1 MKRSPWYFGWNIVIA
16 ASLLTLLSSGLRMS
30 MGVFFLP
37 IANDLGFSRSVLS
50 GIIAIGMLFSG
61 IATPIAGYL
70 ESKYGT
76 RFVLIL
82 GSIIIIA
89 STVWSANSHDYWNFF
104 LSFGI
109 ALSFGTSF
117 VGSVSFTPIVARWFI
132 KRRGLALFILST
144 GSMAGMAVMLPVFA
158 FFIPIYGW
166 QTTLVAFAVIFMI
179 MALPIAFFIM
189 KDNQS
194 EIATPN
200 IDPVINQKTDDSIK
214 LMDVLKT
221 RPFWQLSFGLFT
233 CGFSMNL
240 LGTHGVPM
248 LVDHGFDS
256 ITSSNVIG
264 LIGLVAIFSTL
275 VLGYLS
281 DIVQRKNILMM
292 VYLIR
297 GLGFIALVLASSKWQ
312 LFTIAAVGG
321 LVWAGALSLSG
332 IITADI
338 YGVKLV
344 GLLSGLTYFFHQVGA
359 MIGSWLGGWAYDNLH
374 THLVAFG
381 TASILLLMAAVTA
394 YFLPKQ
400 LPLVAKHAK

>member
-1 MKRSPWYFGWNIVIA
+1 MRSPWYFGWNIVIA
-16 ASLLTLLSSGLRMS
+16 ASFLTLLSSGLRMS
-30 MGVFFLP
+30 MGVFFFP

-61 IATPIAGYL
+61 IAMPIAGYL
-70 ESKYGT
+70 VGKYST

-82 GSIIIIA
+82 GAIIIII
-89 STVWSANSHDYWNFF
+89 STVWSANSTDYWSFL

-117 VGSVSFTPIVARWFI
+117 VGSVSFTPIIARWFI

-144 GSMAGMAVMLPVFA
+144 GSMAGIAVMLPVFA

-166 QTTLVAFAVIFMI
+166 QTTLISFAVIFMI
-179 MALPIAFFIM
+179 IALPIALFIM
-189 KDNQS
+189 EDNQS
-194 EIATPN
+194 EIEN
-200 IDPVINQKTDDSIK
+200 SSIEPVINQKIEFSIK
-214 LMDVLKT
+214 LIDVLKT

-248 LVDHGFDS
+248 LIDHGFDP
-256 ITSSNVIG
+256 ITSSNGIG

-297 GLGFIALVLASSKWQ
+297 GLGFITLVLASTKWQ
-312 LFTIAAVGG
+312 LFTIAAAGG
-321 LVWAGALSLSG
+321 LVWAGALSMSG
-332 IITADI
+332 AITADI
-338 YGVKLV
+338 YGVKIV
-344 GLLSGLTYFFHQVGA
+344 GLLSGLTYLGHQIGA
-359 MIGSWLGGWAYDNLH
+359 MMGSWLGGWAYDHLH

-381 TASILLLMAAVTA
+381 TASILLLLAAFSA
-394 YFLPKQ
+394 YLLPKR
-400 LPLVAKHAK
+400 

>member
-1 MKRSPWYFGWNIVIA
+1 MRSPWYFGWNIVIA
-16 ASLLTLLSSGLRMS
+16 ASFLTLLSSGLRMS

-37 IANDLGFSRSVLS
+37 IANDIGFSRSVLS

-61 IATPIAGYL
+61 IAMPIAGYL
-70 ESKYGT
+70 VGKYST

-82 GSIIIIA
+82 GAIIIII
-89 STVWSANSHDYWNFF
+89 STVWSANSTDYWSFL

-117 VGSVSFTPIVARWFI
+117 VGSVSFTPIIARWFI

-144 GSMAGMAVMLPVFA
+144 GSMAGIAVMLPVFA

-166 QTTLVAFAVIFMI
+166 QTTLISFAVIFMI
-179 MALPIAFFIM
+179 IALPIALFIM
-189 KDNQS
+189 EDNQS
-194 EIATPN
+194 EIEN
-200 IDPVINQKTDDSIK
+200 SSIEPVINQKIEFSIK
-214 LMDVLKT
+214 LIDVLKT

-248 LVDHGFDS
+248 LIDHGFDP
-256 ITSSNVIG
+256 ITSSNGIG

-297 GLGFIALVLASSKWQ
+297 GLGFITLVLASTKWQ

-321 LVWAGALSLSG
+321 LVWAGALSMSG
-332 IITADI
+332 AITADI
-338 YGVKLV
+338 YGVKIV
-344 GLLSGLTYFFHQVGA
+344 GLLSGLTYLGHQIGA
-359 MIGSWLGGWAYDNLH
+359 MMGSWLGGWAYDHLH

-381 TASILLLMAAVTA
+381 TASILLLLAAFSA
-394 YFLPKQ
+394 YRLPKR
-400 LPLVAKHAK
+400 

>member
-1 MKRSPWYFGWNIVIA
+1 MRSPWYFGWNIVIA
-16 ASLLTLLSSGLRMS
+16 ASFLTLLSSGLRMS

-37 IANDLGFSRSVLS
+37 IANDLNFSRSVLS

-61 IATPIAGYL
+61 IAMPISGYL
-70 ESKYGT
+70 VGKYGT

-82 GSIIIIA
+82 GSIIIII
-89 STVWSANSHDYWNFF
+89 STVWSANSNDYWNFF
-104 LSFGI
+104 LSFGV

-144 GSMAGMAVMLPVFA
+144 GSMAGIAVMLPVFA

-166 QTTLVAFAVIFMI
+166 QTTLISFAVIFMI
-179 MALPIAFFIM
+179 IALPIALFIM

-194 EIATPN
+194 EIEVYS
-200 IDPVINQKTDDSIK
+200 IEPVINQKIEPSIK
-214 LMDVLKT
+214 LIDVLKT

-248 LVDHGFDS
+248 LTDHGFDP
-256 ITSSNVIG
+256 IISSNGIG

-297 GLGFIALVLASSKWQ
+297 GLGFIALVLASTKWQ

-321 LVWAGALSLSG
+321 LVWAGALSMSG
-332 IITADI
+332 AITADI
-338 YGVKLV
+338 YGVKIV
-344 GLLSGLTYFFHQVGA
+344 GLLSGLTYLGHQIGA
-359 MIGSWLGGWAYDNLH
+359 MIGSWLGGWAYDHLH

-381 TASILLLMAAVTA
+381 TASILLLLAAFSA
-394 YFLPKQ
+394 YHLPKR
-400 LPLVAKHAK
+400 

>member
-1 MKRSPWYFGWNIVIA
+1 MRSPWYFGWNIVIA
-16 ASLLTLLSSGLRMS
+16 ASFLTLLSSGLRMS

-37 IANDLGFSRSVLS
+37 IANDLNFSRSILS

-61 IATPIAGYL
+61 IAMPIAGYL
-70 ESKYGT
+70 VGKYGT

-82 GSIIIIA
+82 GSIIIII
-89 STVWSANSHDYWNFF
+89 STVWSANSTDYWNFF
-104 LSFGI
+104 LSFGV

-144 GSMAGMAVMLPVFA
+144 GSMAGIAVMLPVFA

-166 QTTLVAFAVIFMI
+166 KTTLISFAVIFMI
-179 MALPIAFFIM
+179 IALPIALFIM

-194 EIATPN
+194 EIEVSG
-200 IDPVINQKTDDSIK
+200 IEPVINQKIEPSIK
-214 LMDVLKT
+214 LIDVLKT

-248 LVDHGFDS
+248 LIDHGFDP
-256 ITSSNVIG
+256 ITSSNGIG

-297 GLGFIALVLASSKWQ
+297 GLGFIALVLASTKWQ

-321 LVWAGALSLSG
+321 LVWAGALSMSG
-332 IITADI
+332 AITADI
-338 YGVKLV
+338 YGVKIV
-344 GLLSGLTYFFHQVGA
+344 GLLSGLTYLGHQIGA
-359 MIGSWLGGWAYDNLH
+359 MIGSWLGGWAYDHLH

-381 TASILLLMAAVTA
+381 TASILLLLAAFSA
-394 YFLPKQ
+394 YHLPKR
-400 LPLVAKHAK
+400 

>member
-1 MKRSPWYFGWNIVIA
+1 MRSPWYFGWNIVIA
-16 ASLLTLLSSGLRMS
+16 ASFLTLLSSGLRMS

-37 IANDLGFSRSVLS
+37 IANDLNFSRSILS

-61 IATPIAGYL
+61 IAMPIAGYL
-70 ESKYGT
+70 VGKYGT

-82 GSIIIIA
+82 GSIIIII
-89 STVWSANSHDYWNFF
+89 STVWSANSTDYWNFF
-104 LSFGI
+104 LSFGV

-144 GSMAGMAVMLPVFA
+144 GSMAGIAVMLPVFA

-166 QTTLVAFAVIFMI
+166 KTTLISFAVIFMI
-179 MALPIAFFIM
+179 IALPIALFIM

-194 EIATPN
+194 EIEVSG
-200 IDPVINQKTDDSIK
+200 IEPVINQKIEPSIK
-214 LMDVLKT
+214 LIDVLKT

-248 LVDHGFDS
+248 LTDHGFDP
-256 ITSSNVIG
+256 IISSNGIG

-297 GLGFIALVLASSKWQ
+297 GLGFIALVLASTKWQ

-321 LVWAGALSLSG
+321 LVWAGALSMSG
-332 IITADI
+332 AITADI
-338 YGVKLV
+338 YGVKIV
-344 GLLSGLTYFFHQVGA
+344 GLLSGLTYLGHQIGA
-359 MIGSWLGGWAYDNLH
+359 MIGSWLGGWAYDHLH

-381 TASILLLMAAVTA
+381 TASILLLLAAFSA
-394 YFLPKQ
+394 YHLPKR
-400 LPLVAKHAK
+400 

>member
-1 MKRSPWYFGWNIVIA
+1 MRSPWYFGWNIVIA
-16 ASLLTLLSSGLRMS
+16 ASFLTLLSSGLRMS

-37 IANDLGFSRSVLS
+37 IANDLNFSRSVLS

-61 IATPIAGYL
+61 IAMPISGYL
-70 ESKYGT
+70 VGKYGT

-82 GSIIIIA
+82 GSIIIII
-89 STVWSANSHDYWNFF
+89 STVWSANSTDYWNFF
-104 LSFGI
+104 LSFGV

-144 GSMAGMAVMLPVFA
+144 GSMAGIAVMLPVFA

-166 QTTLVAFAVIFMI
+166 KTTLISFAVIFMI
-179 MALPIAFFIM
+179 IALPIALFIM

-194 EIATPN
+194 EIEVSG
-200 IDPVINQKTDDSIK
+200 IEPVINQKIEPSIK
-214 LMDVLKT
+214 LIDVLKT

-248 LVDHGFDS
+248 LTDHGFDP
-256 ITSSNVIG
+256 IISSNGIG

-297 GLGFIALVLASSKWQ
+297 GLGFIALVLASTKWQ

-321 LVWAGALSLSG
+321 LVWAGALSMSG
-332 IITADI
+332 AITADI
-338 YGVKLV
+338 YGVKIV
-344 GLLSGLTYFFHQVGA
+344 GLLSGLTYLGHQIGA
-359 MIGSWLGGWAYDNLH
+359 MIGSWLGGWAYDHLH

-381 TASILLLMAAVTA
+381 TASILLLLAAFSA
-394 YFLPKQ
+394 YHLPKR
-400 LPLVAKHAK
+400 

>member
-1 MKRSPWYFGWNIVIA
+1 MRSPWYFGWNIVIA
-16 ASLLTLLSSGLRMS
+16 ASFLTLLSSGLRMS

-37 IANDLGFSRSVLS
+37 IANDLNFSRSVLS

-61 IATPIAGYL
+61 IAMPISGYL
-70 ESKYGT
+70 VGKYGT

-82 GSIIIIA
+82 GSIIIII
-89 STVWSANSHDYWNFF
+89 STVWSANSTDYWNFF
-104 LSFGI
+104 LSFGV

-144 GSMAGMAVMLPVFA
+144 GSMAGIAVMLPVFA

-166 QTTLVAFAVIFMI
+166 QTTLISFAVIFMI
-179 MALPIAFFIM
+179 IALPIALFIM

-194 EIATPN
+194 EIEVSG
-200 IDPVINQKTDDSIK
+200 IEPVINQKIEPSIK
-214 LMDVLKT
+214 LIDVLKT

-248 LVDHGFDS
+248 LTDHGFDP
-256 ITSSNVIG
+256 IISSNGIG

-297 GLGFIALVLASSKWQ
+297 GLGFIALVLASTKWQ

-321 LVWAGALSLSG
+321 LVWAGALSMSG
-332 IITADI
+332 AITADI
-338 YGVKLV
+338 YGVKIV
-344 GLLSGLTYFFHQVGA
+344 GLLSGLTYLGHQIGA
-359 MIGSWLGGWAYDNLH
+359 MIGSWLGGWAYDHLH

-381 TASILLLMAAVTA
+381 TASILLLLAAFSA
-394 YFLPKQ
+394 YHLPKR
-400 LPLVAKHAK
+400 

>member
-1 MKRSPWYFGWNIVIA
+1 MRSPWYFGWNIVIA
-16 ASLLTLLSSGLRMS
+16 ASFLTLLSSGLRMS

-37 IANDLGFSRSVLS
+37 IANDIGFSRSVLS

-61 IATPIAGYL
+61 IAMPIAGYL
-70 ESKYGT
+70 VGKYST

-82 GSIIIIA
+82 GAIIIII
-89 STVWSANSHDYWNFF
+89 STVWSANSTDYWSFL

-117 VGSVSFTPIVARWFI
+117 VGSVSFTPIIARWFI

-144 GSMAGMAVMLPVFA
+144 GSMAGIAVMLPVFA

-166 QTTLVAFAVIFMI
+166 QTTLISFAVIFMI
-179 MALPIAFFIM
+179 IALPIALFIM
-189 KDNQS
+189 EDNQS
-194 EIATPN
+194 EIEN
-200 IDPVINQKTDDSIK
+200 SSIEPVINQKIEFSIK
-214 LMDVLKT
+214 LIDVLKT

-248 LVDHGFDS
+248 LIDHGFDP
-256 ITSSNVIG
+256 ITSSNGIG

-297 GLGFIALVLASSKWQ
+297 GLGFITLVLASTKWQ
-312 LFTIAAVGG
+312 LFTIAAAGG
-321 LVWAGALSLSG
+321 LVWAGALSMSG
-332 IITADI
+332 AITADI
-338 YGVKLV
+338 YGVKIV
-344 GLLSGLTYFFHQVGA
+344 GLLSGLTYLGHQIGA
-359 MIGSWLGGWAYDNLH
+359 MMGSWLGGWAYDHLH

-381 TASILLLMAAVTA
+381 TASILLLLAAFSV
-394 YFLPKQ
+394 YLLPKR
-400 LPLVAKHAK
+400 

>member
-1 MKRSPWYFGWNIVIA
+1 
-16 ASLLTLLSSGLRMS
+16 MS

-70 ESKYGT
+70 EGKYGT
-76 RFVLIL
+76 RFVLIF

-158 FFIPIYGW
+158 FFIPICGW
-166 QTTLVAFAVIFMI
+166 QTTLVSFAVIFMI

-194 EIATPN
+194 EITTPN
-200 IDPVINQKTDDSIK
+200 IDPVINQKTDESIK

-240 LGTHGVPM
+240 LGTQW
-248 LVDHGFDS
+248 
-256 ITSSNVIG
+256 SSN
-264 LIGLVAIFSTL
+264 A
-275 VLGYLS
+275 
-281 DIVQRKNILMM
+281 R
-292 VYLIR
+292 
-297 GLGFIALVLASSKWQ
+297 
-312 LFTIAAVGG
+312 
-321 LVWAGALSLSG
+321 
-332 IITADI
+332 
-338 YGVKLV
+338 
-344 GLLSGLTYFFHQVGA
+344 
-359 MIGSWLGGWAYDNLH
+359 
-374 THLVAFG
+374 
-381 TASILLLMAAVTA
+381 
-394 YFLPKQ
+394 
-400 LPLVAKHAK
+400 

>member
-1 MKRSPWYFGWNIVIA
+1 MRSPWYFGWNIVIA
-16 ASLLTLLSSGLRMS
+16 ASFLTLLSSGLRMS

-61 IATPIAGYL
+61 IAMPIAGYL
-70 ESKYGT
+70 VGKYST
-76 RFVLIL
+76 RFVLVL
-82 GSIIIIA
+82 GTIIIIL
-89 STVWSANSHDYWNFF
+89 STVWSANSTDYWSFL

-144 GSMAGMAVMLPVFA
+144 GSMAGIAVMLPVFA

-166 QTTLVAFAVIFMI
+166 QTTLISFAVIFMI
-179 MALPIAFFIM
+179 IALPIALFIM

-194 EIATPN
+194 EIEN
-200 IDPVINQKTDDSIK
+200 SSIEPVINQKIEPNIK
-214 LMDVLKT
+214 LIDVLKT

-248 LVDHGFDS
+248 LIDHGFDP
-256 ITSSNVIG
+256 ITSSNGIG

-297 GLGFIALVLASSKWQ
+297 GLGFIALVLASTKWQ

-321 LVWAGALSLSG
+321 LVWAGALSMSG
-332 IITADI
+332 AITADI
-338 YGVKLV
+338 YGVKIV
-344 GLLSGLTYFFHQVGA
+344 GLLSGLTYLGHQIGA
-359 MIGSWLGGWAYDNLH
+359 MIGSWLGGWAYDHLH

-381 TASILLLMAAVTA
+381 TASILLLLAAFSA
-394 YFLPKQ
+394 YLLPKR
-400 LPLVAKHAK
+400 

>member
-1 MKRSPWYFGWNIVIA
+1 M
-16 ASLLTLLSSGLRMS
+16 LSSGLRMS

-37 IANDLGFSRSVLS
+37 IVNDLNFSRSVLS

-61 IATPIAGYL
+61 IAMPIAGYL
-70 ESKYGT
+70 VGKYGT
-76 RFVLIL
+76 RFVLIF
-82 GSIIIIA
+82 GSIIIII
-89 STVWSANSHDYWNFF
+89 STVWATNSTDYWNFF
-104 LSFGI
+104 LSFGV

-144 GSMAGMAVMLPVFA
+144 GSMAGIAVMLPVFA

-166 QTTLVAFAVIFMI
+166 QTTLISFAVIFMI
-179 MALPIAFFIM
+179 IALPIALFIM

-194 EIATPN
+194 EIEVSS
-200 IDPVINQKTDDSIK
+200 IEPVINQKIEPSIK
-214 LMDVLKT
+214 LIDVLKT

-248 LVDHGFDS
+248 LIDHGFDP
-256 ITSSNVIG
+256 ITSSNGIG

-297 GLGFIALVLASSKWQ
+297 GLGFIALVLASTKWQ

-321 LVWAGALSLSG
+321 LVWAGALSMSG
-332 IITADI
+332 AITADI
-338 YGVKLV
+338 YGVKIV
-344 GLLSGLTYFFHQVGA
+344 GLLSGLTYLGHQIGA
-359 MIGSWLGGWAYDNLH
+359 MIGSWLGGWAYDHLH

-381 TASILLLMAAVTA
+381 TASILLLLAAFSA
-394 YFLPKQ
+394 YQLPKR
-400 LPLVAKHAK
+400 

>member
-1 MKRSPWYFGWNIVIA
+1 MRSPWYFGWNIVIA
-16 ASLLTLLSSGLRMS
+16 ASFLTLLSSGLRMS

-37 IANDLGFSRSVLS
+37 IANDLNFSRSILS

-61 IATPIAGYL
+61 IAMPIAGYL
-70 ESKYGT
+70 VGKYGT

-82 GSIIIIA
+82 GSIIIII
-89 STVWSANSHDYWNFF
+89 STVWSANSTEYWNFF
-104 LSFGI
+104 LSFGV

-144 GSMAGMAVMLPVFA
+144 GSMAGIAVMLPVFA

-166 QTTLVAFAVIFMI
+166 KTTLISFAVIFMI
-179 MALPIAFFIM
+179 IALPIALFIM

-194 EIATPN
+194 EIEVSG
-200 IDPVINQKTDDSIK
+200 IEPVINQKIEPSIK
-214 LMDVLKT
+214 LIDVLKT

-248 LVDHGFDS
+248 LTDHGFDP
-256 ITSSNVIG
+256 IISSNGIG

-297 GLGFIALVLASSKWQ
+297 GLGFIALVLASTKWQ

-321 LVWAGALSLSG
+321 LVWAGALSMSG
-332 IITADI
+332 AITADI
-338 YGVKLV
+338 YGVKIV
-344 GLLSGLTYFFHQVGA
+344 GLLSGLTYLGHQIGA
-359 MIGSWLGGWAYDNLH
+359 MIGSWLGGWAYDHLH

-381 TASILLLMAAVTA
+381 TASILLLLAAFSA
-394 YFLPKQ
+394 YHLPKR
-400 LPLVAKHAK
+400 

>member
-1 MKRSPWYFGWNIVIA
+1 MRSPWYFGWNIVIA
-16 ASLLTLLSSGLRMS
+16 ASFLTLLSSGLRMS

-37 IANDLGFSRSVLS
+37 IANDLNFSRSILS

-61 IATPIAGYL
+61 IAMPIAGYL
-70 ESKYGT
+70 VGKYGT

-82 GSIIIIA
+82 GSIIIII
-89 STVWSANSHDYWNFF
+89 STVWSANSTDYWSFL

-144 GSMAGMAVMLPVFA
+144 GSMAGIAVMLPVFA

-166 QTTLVAFAVIFMI
+166 KTTLISFAVIFMI
-179 MALPIAFFIM
+179 IALPIALFIM

-194 EIATPN
+194 EIEVSG
-200 IDPVINQKTDDSIK
+200 IEPVINQKIEPSIK
-214 LMDVLKT
+214 LIDVLKT

-248 LVDHGFDS
+248 LIDHGFDP
-256 ITSSNVIG
+256 ITSSNGIG

-297 GLGFIALVLASSKWQ
+297 GLGFIALVLASTKWQ

-321 LVWAGALSLSG
+321 LVWAGALSMSG
-332 IITADI
+332 AITADI
-338 YGVKLV
+338 YGVKIV
-344 GLLSGLTYFFHQVGA
+344 GLLSGLTYLGHQIGA
-359 MIGSWLGGWAYDNLH
+359 MIGSWLGGWAYDHLH

-381 TASILLLMAAVTA
+381 TASILLLLAAFSA
-394 YFLPKQ
+394 YHLPKR
-400 LPLVAKHAK
+400 